1 LPRFLKPRAVRK
13 GDCIAVAAPGFA
25 VDPARLE
32 SGAERLRAA
41 GFRVCW
47 RPDVLAQEGYLA
59 GSDARRA
66 AELMQWIRDDG
77 VAAIVCARGGWGAQ
91 RVLARLDAARVRE
104 ARKPLVGFSDVT
116 TLLLWQLRRAG
127 LAGFHGPMLEREA
140 GPSDAELE
148 RLVRALAGEPLPPL
162 AGAGRRGGRAEG
174 RLVGGSLTLLAA
186 SLGTPWEVDTRGAIV
201 AFEEIGE
208 KPYAIDRD
216 LHHLAAAGKLDAAAG
231 FAVGSLLGCE
241 DPKRATPTAD
251 EVVFGVLSR
260 WKKPLVTGLPF
271 GHAQPNLVWPVGVR
285 AALDGKRGELRL
297 LEAGVVGDESRRR
310 VRGAR

>member
-1 LPRFLKPRAVRK
+1 VPRILKPRAARK
-13 GDCIAVAAPGFA
+13 GDCIAVVAPGFA
-25 VDPARLE
+25 VIPARLE
-32 SGAERLRAA
+32 AGAERLRSA

-47 RPDVLAQEGYLA
+47 RPDVLAEDGYLA
-59 GSDARRA
+59 GDDARRA
-66 AELMQWIRDDG
+66 AELMQWIRDDD
-77 VAAIVCARGGWGAQ
+77 VAAIVCARGGWGAT
-91 RVLARLDAARVRE
+91 RVLGRLDAARVRR
-104 ARKPLVGFSDVT
+104 ARKPLVGFSDAT

-127 LAGFHGPMLEREA
+127 LAGFHGPMLERDA
-140 GPSDAELE
+140 GPSDAELA
-148 RLVRALAGEPLPPL
+148 RLVRALLGEPLPPL

-186 SLGTPWEVDTRGAIV
+186 SLGTPWEVDTRGAIL

-216 LHHLAAAGKLDAAAG
+216 LQHLAAAGKLEAAAG

-251 EVVFGVLSR
+251 DVVVSVLSR

-271 GHAQPNLVWPVGVR
+271 GHEQPNLVWPVGVR
-285 AALDGKRGELRL
+285 ARLDGKRGELVT
-297 LEAGVVGDESRRR
+297 LEEGVVRP
-310 VRGAR
+310 

>member
-1 LPRFLKPRAVRK
+1 MPRLVKPRAVRK
-13 GDCIAVAAPGFA
+13 GDCIAVAAPAFA

-32 SGAERLRAA
+32 AGAERLRAA

-66 AELMQWIRDDG
+66 AELMQWIRDDAVG
-77 VAAIVCARGGWGAQ
+77 AVVCARGGFGAA
-91 RVLARLDAARVRE
+91 RMLARLDAARVRK
-104 ARKPLVGFSDVT
+104 ARKPLVGFSDAT

-127 LAGFHGPMLEREA
+127 LAGFHGPMLERDA

-162 AGAGRRGGRAEG
+162 AGAGRHGGRAEG

-186 SLGTPWEVDTRGAIV
+186 SLGTPWEVDTRGAV
-201 AFEEIGE
+201 LAFEEIGE

-216 LHHLAAAGKLDAAAG
+216 LHHLAAAGKLEAAAG

-241 DPKRATPTAD
+241 DPKRSTPTAD
-251 EVVFGVLSR
+251 DVVVSVLSR
-260 WKKPLVTGLPF
+260 WRKPLVTGLPF
-271 GHAQPNLVWPVGVR
+271 GHEQPNLAWPVGAAVR
-285 AALDGKRGELRL
+285 LDGRRGELL
-297 LEAGVVGDESRRR
+297 FLEAGVVRP
-310 VRGAR
+310 

>member
-1 LPRFLKPRAVRK
+1 VPRLVKPRAVRP

-32 SGAERLRAA
+32 AGAERLRSA

-47 RPDVLAQEGYLA
+47 RPDLLAQQGYLA
-59 GSDARRA
+59 GSDERRA
-66 AELMQWIRDDG
+66 AELMQWIDDAS
-77 VAAIVCARGGWGAQ
+77 VAAIVCARGGYGAQ
-91 RVLARLDAARVRE
+91 RMVGGLDAARVRA

-116 TLLLWQLRRAG
+116 TLLLWQLRAAG
-127 LAGFHGPMLEREA
+127 LAGFHGPMFDRDA
-140 GPSDAELE
+140 GPSDLELE
-148 RLVRALAGEPLPPL
+148 RLARALAGDPLPPL
-162 AGAGRRGGRAEG
+162 AGVGRGGGRAEG

-186 SLGTPWEVDTRGAIV
+186 SLGTPFEIDTRGAIL

-208 KPYAIDRD
+208 KPYALDRD
-216 LHHLAAAGKLDAAAG
+216 LSHLAAAGKLEAAAG

-251 EVVFGVLSR
+251 QVVMEILGR
-260 WKKPLVTGLPF
+260 RGKPLVTGLPF
-271 GHAQPNLVWPVGVR
+271 GHEQPNLVWPVGVR

-297 LEAGVVGDESRRR
+297 LEAGVVKG
-310 VRGAR
+310 

>member
-1 LPRFLKPRAVRK
+1 VPRILKPRAVRK
-13 GDCIAVAAPGFA
+13 GDCIAVVAPGFA
-25 VDPARLE
+25 VIPERLE
-32 SGAERLRAA
+32 AGAERLRSA

-59 GSDARRA
+59 GDDARRA
-66 AELMQWIRDDG
+66 AELMQWIRDDDVG
-77 VAAIVCARGGWGAQ
+77 ALVCARGGWGAA
-91 RVLARLDAARVRE
+91 RILARLDAARVRK
-104 ARKPLVGFSDVT
+104 ARKALVGFSDAT

-127 LAGFHGPMLEREA
+127 LAGFHGPMLERDA

-148 RLVRALAGEPLPPL
+148 RLVRALAGEPLAPL

-186 SLGTPWEVDTRGAIV
+186 CLGTPFEVDTRGAIL

-216 LHHLAAAGKLDAAAG
+216 LSHLAAAGKLEAAAG

-251 EVVFGVLSR
+251 EVVVSILSR

-271 GHAQPNLVWPVGVR
+271 GHEQPNLVWPVGVQAR
-285 AALDGKRGELRL
+285 LDGKRGELVF
-297 LEAGVVGDESRRR
+297 LEAGVVR
-310 VRGAR
+310 A